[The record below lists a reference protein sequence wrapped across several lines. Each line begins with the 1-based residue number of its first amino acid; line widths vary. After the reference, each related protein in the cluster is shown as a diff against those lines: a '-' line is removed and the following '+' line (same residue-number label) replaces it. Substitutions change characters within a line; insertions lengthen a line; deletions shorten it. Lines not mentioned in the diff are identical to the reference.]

1 MKSVILQEFLTIDG
15 MAAGPEGKTDFIP
28 AATRGDRSFGARQSE
43 FIDSVDT
50 MLLGRVTYQLFAQY
64 WPNVTS
70 GDEKAFAD
78 KLNALRKIVFSNT
91 LDRAPWGRHEPA
103 AIVKG
108 NAAREVEKLK
118 EEPGRDIVMWGSLS
132 LAQALMKHGVI
143 DEYHMVVCPV
153 VLGDGRRL
161 FEKRGAAGELHL
173 LSTRAFDRG
182 TVLLTYAGATVASLV
197 L

>member
-15 MAAGPEGKTDFIP
+15 MAASPDGKTDFIP
-28 AATRGDRSFGARQSE
+28 TDDRSLGVRQME

-50 MLLGRVTYQLFAQY
+50 MVLGRVTYQLFAHY
-64 WPNVTS
+64 WPNVAS
-70 GDEKAFAD
+70 GDEWRPFAD
-78 KLNALRKIVFSNT
+78 KLNAMRKIVFSNT

-103 AIVKG
+103 TIVKG

-118 EEPGRDIVMWGSLS
+118 QESGRDIVIWGSLS
-132 LAQALMKHGVI
+132 LAQALMKLGVI
-143 DEYHMVVCPV
+143 DEYHMIVCPV

-161 FEKRGAAGELHL
+161 FEERGAAGELHL

-182 TVLLTYAGATVASLV
+182 TVLLSYAGATVASPL
-197 L
+197 